1 MSTPVLS
8 QESTFSLGAGTG
20 WDKLRIE
27 ICYASWRIMELVA
40 IEGFR
45 HGGLKRF
52 FERSDAR
59 RLHRAHV
66 ARIGRILSALDGS
79 DPLAV
84 LSAPGYR
91 LHPLKGDRR
100 GQWSVRVSDNWR
112 IVFRVEGE
120 HVFDVDLT
128 DYH

>member
-1 MSTPVLS
+1 MFGDSRVP
-8 QESTFSLGAGTG
+8 
-20 WDKLRIE
+20 
-27 ICYASWRIMELVA
+27 
-40 IEGFR
+40 
-45 HGGLKRF
+45 
-52 FERSDAR
+52 AR
-59 RLHRAHV
+59 RGIFLLIAGLQPQGWRRGPNRVGRHDGRN
-66 ARIGRILSALDGS
+66 GRILSSLDGS

-84 LSAPGYR
+84 LSAPAYR

-120 HVFDVDLT
+120 RVFEVDLT